1 MYFVQ
6 HHHTIMTTEKQKKY
20 LMTAPPPLETVIA
33 MLVLAGVAL
42 YTFPSMEKID
52 ELAQPEIFTQRLFP
66 QYMSLGALVYIRL
79 LFAIFCFG
87 FTAKIFLSKG

>member
-1 MYFVQ
+1 
-6 HHHTIMTTEKQKKY
+6 MTTTAEKEKKH
-20 LMTAPPPLETVIA
+20 LMKAPPPLEAVIS
-33 MLVLAGVAL
+33 MSVIAGVAL

-66 QYMSLGALVYIRL
+66 EYVSLGALVYIRL

-87 FTAKIFLSKG
+87 LTARMLLTKA